1 VTKAPSPRRPR
12 DWNFLA
18 GGGDM
23 GERIRAFDWGS
34 TPVGTPDKWPQ
45 SLRTAVRIML
55 TTGHPMFIWW
65 GPELIQFYNDA
76 YRATMGPERHP
87 SALGQRGRECW
98 AEIWDII
105 GPQIEDVMAGKGN
118 TWNVDA
124 LVPVT
129 RHGRREDVWWTYSYG
144 PIDLEDRVGGVLVV
158 CTDVTEQHR
167 ARERLEDTVAR
178 LAAERDQLWQ
188 ASRELLAAV
197 TPEGVL
203 RSVNPAWTRVLGW
216 SRQEIEGRH
225 FRDFVHPDD
234 QAPTARAVA
243 QAQRDALY
251 SFDNRYRHVDGTWR
265 WINWT
270 AASEQGTVFAVGR
283 DVTDERKQAQALSR
297 AEEAL
302 RQSAKME
309 AVGQLTGGLAH
320 DFNNLL
326 QGIIGSLGLIQK
338 LVELGRTAEV
348 PRYVGTAMN
357 SANRAAALT
366 HRLLAFS
373 RRQPLD
379 PRPLDVNQL
388 VSSMEELLRRTLGES
403 IVLRL
408 DLADTP
414 PNTLCDHNQLESAI
428 LNLVVNARDAMPDGG
443 TLTIGTHVTELDA
456 AQARPQ
462 GIAPGEY
469 VCVTVADT
477 GVGMSADVMKHA
489 FEPFFT
495 TKPLGQGTGLGLSMI
510 YGFARQSGGSATL
523 RSEGGRGTTVTLL
536 LPRDERDAAPP
547 EAQAEKAAPWRHAG
561 GTALVVE
568 DDPVVLRLVSEAL
581 RELGYE
587 VVEASD
593 GFSGMEA
600 LRAAPALDLLVSDVG
615 LPGLNGRQIADAG
628 LQMLPALKVVLM
640 TGYAEKAALANLPM
654 GSGMEILVKPFTLD
668 AFTERVRKLVQ
679 PA

>member
-1 VTKAPSPRRPR
+1 MTRAVPSGRKRG
-12 DWNFLA
+12 WNFLA
-18 GGGDM
+18 GGGEM
-23 GERIRAFDWGS
+23 GERIRAFDWSRTPIGS
-34 TPVGTPDKWPQ
+34 PDQWPQ

-65 GPELIQFYNDA
+65 GPELVQFYNDA
-76 YRATMGPERHP
+76 YRTTMGPERHP

-98 AEIWDII
+98 EEIWHII
-105 GPQIEDVMAGKGN
+105 GPQIEQVMAGQGN

-144 PIDLEDRVGGVLVV
+144 PIDVEDHVGGVLVV

-167 ARERLEDTVAR
+167 AREKLEDQVTQ
-178 LAAERDQLWQ
+178 LALERDQLWR

-197 TPEGVL
+197 RPDGVL
-203 RSVNPAWTRVLGW
+203 QSVNPAWTRVLGW
-216 SRQEIEGRH
+216 SRWELEGHH

-234 QAPTARAVA
+234 VEPTAGAVA
-243 QAQRDALY
+243 LAERDALY
-251 SFDNRYRHVDGTWR
+251 SFDNRYRHKDGGWR

-270 AASEQGTVFAVGR
+270 AAAEQGTVFAVGR

-326 QGIIGSLGLIQK
+326 QGIIGSLGLIGK
-338 LVELGRTAEV
+338 LVELGRAAEV

-388 VSSMEELLRRTLGES
+388 VASMEELLRRTLGES
-403 IVLRL
+403 IELRL
-408 DLADTP
+408 DLAADP
-414 PNTLCDHNQLESAI
+414 PTTLCDHNQLESAI
-428 LNLVVNARDAMPDGG
+428 LNLAVNARDAMPDGG
-443 TLTIGTHVTELDA
+443 ALTIATHLATVDA
-456 AQARPQ
+456 AKARTQ
-462 GIAPGEY
+462 GIDPGDY
-469 VCVTVADT
+469 VCVAVSDS
-477 GVGMSADVMKHA
+477 GVGMSADVMAHA

-510 YGFARQSGGSATL
+510 FGFARQSGGNATIA
-523 RSEGGRGTTVTLL
+523 SEPGRGTTVTLL
-536 LPRDERDAAPP
+536 LPRDERAASPAEP
-547 EAQAEKAAPWRHAG
+547 QAERAPEWRRQDG
-561 GTALVVE
+561 RALVVE
-568 DDPVVLRLVSEAL
+568 DDPVVLRLVSDAL

-587 VVEASD
+587 VTEASD
-593 GFSGMEA
+593 GFAGMEA
-600 LRAAPALDLLVSDVG
+600 LRAARALDLLVSDVG
-615 LPGLNGRQIADAG
+615 LPGLNGRQLADAG
-628 LQMLPALKVVLM
+628 LQARPTLKVMLM
-640 TGYAEKAALANLPM
+640 TGYAEKAALANLPT
-654 GSGMEILVKPFTLD
+654 GSGMAIIVKPFTLEV
-668 AFTERVRKLVQ
+668 FTERVRRLVE
-679 PA
+679 A

>member
-1 VTKAPSPRRPR
+1 MSPARPAGN
-12 DWNFLA
+12 WNFLA

-34 TPVGTPDKWPQ
+34 TPIGTPDKWPQ

-65 GPELIQFYNDA
+65 GPELVQFYNDA
-76 YRATMGPERHP
+76 YRTTMGPERHP

-98 AEIWDII
+98 DEIWHII
-105 GPQIEDVMAGKGN
+105 GPQIDDVMAGKGN

-144 PIDLEDRVGGVLVV
+144 PIDLEDHVGGVLVV

-197 TPEGVL
+197 NLDGVL

-234 QAPTARAVA
+234 QAPTAQAVA
-243 QAQRDALY
+243 LAARDALY
-251 SFDNRYRHVDGTWR
+251 SFDNRYRHKEGGWR
-265 WINWT
+265 WINWS

-283 DVTDERKQAQALSR
+283 DVTDDRKQAQALAR

-338 LVELGRTAEV
+338 LVELERIGEV

-388 VSSMEELLRRTLGES
+388 VASMEELLRRTLGES
-403 IVLRL
+403 IVLEL
-408 DLADTP
+408 QLAENP

-428 LNLVVNARDAMPDGG
+428 LNLAVNARDAMPDGG
-443 TLTIGTHVTELDA
+443 TLTLGTHVTAVDEA
-456 AQARPQ
+456 HARAQAITA
-462 GIAPGEY
+462 GDYA
-469 VCVTVADT
+469 CVTVADT
-477 GVGMSADVMKHA
+477 GVGMSADVIAHA

-510 YGFARQSGGSATL
+510 YGFARQSGGSAIL
-523 RSEGGRGTTVTLL
+523 KSDPGRGTTVTLL
-536 LPRDERDAAPP
+536 LPRVERDAAPL
-547 EAQAEKAAPWRHAG
+547 EAQAEKSAPWRHAG
-561 GTALVVE
+561 GRALVVE

-587 VVEASD
+587 VAEASD

-600 LRAAPALDLLVSDVG
+600 LRAAGPLDLLVTDVG

-628 LQMLPALKVVLM
+628 LQVRPALKVVLM
-640 TGYAEKAALANLPM
+640 TGYAEKAALANLPT

-668 AFTERVRKLVQ
+668 AFTERVRTLVT
-679 PA
+679 PP